1 MLPHHII
8 CWAQTPTSYSVLQ
21 RICFLQVRDDH
32 GLSILGIWQKTT
44 NKYGSAEHIGTA
56 GPVPAQL
63 PDEWARV
70 GDVKSLGLWDKVK
83 SWDERF
89 MAYFEIDGPGGE
101 VVCEV
106 HVTRD
111 RRAVRLVS
119 SWGREGVFGDV
130 GEGVREWDVKRA
142 GEGEV
147 VVGLSACFGRLRG
160 WSEGARRWS
169 HWGLSDVGVVVA
181 RTGDAR
187 V

>member
-1 MLPHHII
+1 M
-8 CWAQTPTSYSVLQ
+8 
-21 RICFLQVRDDH
+21 
-32 GLSILGIWQKTT
+32 
-44 NKYGSAEHIGTA
+44 
-56 GPVPAQL
+56 
-63 PDEWARV
+63 

-83 SWDERF
+83 AWDERF
-89 MAYFEIDGPGGE
+89 MAYFDIDGPGGE

-119 SWGREGVFGDV
+119 SWGREGEFGDV
-130 GEGVREWDVKRA
+130 GEGGGDGEWDIRKA

-147 VVGLSACFGRLRG
+147 VVGLSGCFGRLG
-160 WSEGARRWS
+160 CWSEGARRWS
-169 HWGLSDVGVVVA
+169 HWGMSDVGVVAA